1 MRVGGPEWFYD
12 GGVKYA
18 AIFLFTAGVALGAVQ
33 ATPQTPAGPPA
44 FHLFFLAH
52 EIGTETDAI
61 TSQAG
66 FKRLDATFQFTDRGT
81 AITLTAALDFAATG
95 DPTKLVVKGR
105 NYRLFASDSEVTIG
119 DDRVYVRD
127 LSERR
132 DFPLR
137 GKPFFP
143 IDNYAPVAV
152 QEALIQYWDAHGRPA
167 EILSAPSGPVIR
179 ITSRGKQTNAAQLPV
194 TDMPNTFER
203 LAIDGVV
210 WGRETAWITTAVGLR
225 GNIIRD
231 QTGGPIKPTLI
242 ALTTWAGALP
252 FEAVRDVWQSQ
263 SDWFIREAV
272 KDRVDD
278 LEKLTAATPT
288 TQRGSFALTG
298 ATVITGTDAAPITNA
313 TIVIRDNRI
322 AAVGPSASTPVP
334 NGVPV
339 TDAKGMTI
347 VPGLW
352 DMHAHAGQ
360 TDWAPVYL
368 ASGVTTIRDM
378 GGEEAFLVAIRD
390 AIDSGKALGPRY
402 LLAGLVDGGP
412 SPHAFGKVVAD
423 TPEQGVAVTRR
434 YHDEHFQEMKLYSD
448 VKADVGKAIID
459 EAHRLGMT
467 VTGHVPTAMRGSG
480 PGGNGTMVV
489 EAGFDGIAHM
499 ALSGES
505 GSDASKAQLAFFKA
519 HHTVMDPT
527 QSWNELSG
535 HPAAIPLDDLL
546 PGVNRL
552 PPPLAR
558 MFASMSWGAGDPDAY
573 RTRQRASLRLLKDA
587 VDAGLLVVAGTDKG
601 VPGFSLQREI
611 ELYVEGGMT
620 PLQAIQAA
628 SILPARAMRIDKEVG
643 TLEVGKRADL
653 VVLTGNPL
661 SNIRNIRTAR
671 WVVANGRMW
680 DCDLLWRLA
689 GYGPVAR

>member
-1 MRVGGPEWFYD
+1 M
-12 GGVKYA
+12 KYA
-18 AIFLFTAGVALGAVQ
+18 AIFLCTAGVALGAVQ
-33 ATPQTPAGPPA
+33 GTSQAPAGPPG

-52 EIGTETDAI
+52 EIGTETDTV

-66 FKRLDATFQFTDRGT
+66 GQRLDATFQFTDRGT
-81 AITLTAALDFAATG
+81 AINLTAALDLAANG

-105 NYRLFASDSEVTIG
+105 NYRLFVSDSEVTISG
-119 DDRVYVRD
+119 PRAHVRD
-127 LSERR
+127 LTKER
-132 DFPLR
+132 DVDLG

-143 IDNYAPVAV
+143 IDNYAPIGV
-152 QEALIQYWDAHGRPA
+152 QEQLIQYWLAHGRPP
-167 EILSAPSGPVIR
+167 EIRSAPSGPVIR
-179 ITSRGKQTNAAQLPV
+179 IVSRGTQTIGGPGDVIGADPKQSQVPRTL
-194 TDMPNTFER
+194 ER

-210 WGRETAWITTAVGLR
+210 WGREAVWIAALPGVRSASTRASVV
-225 GNIIRD
+225 
-231 QTGGPIKPTLI
+231 

-252 FEAVRDVWQSQ
+252 FEAVADRWQWQ
-263 SDWFIREAV
+263 SDWFIAQAV

-278 LEKLTAATPT
+278 LAELTRASPPAHS
-288 TQRGSFALTG
+288 GAYALTG
-298 ATVITGTDAAPITNA
+298 ATVITGADAPPIENA
-313 TIVIRDNRI
+313 TIVIRSGRI
-322 AAVGPSASTPVP
+322 AAIGPAASTPVP
-334 NGVPV
+334 NGVAAV
-339 TDAKGMTI
+339 DAKGTTI

-378 GGEEAFLVAIRD
+378 GGEEGFLVAIRD
-390 AIDSGKALGPRY
+390 AIDSGRGLGPRY

-412 SPHAFGKVVAD
+412 SPHSFGKVVAD
-423 TPEQGVAVTRR
+423 TPEQGVAITRR

-480 PGGNGTMVV
+480 RGGNGTAVV

-499 ALSGES
+499 ALNGAA
-505 GSDASKAQLAFFKA
+505 GSDASKAQIAFFKA

-527 QSWNELSG
+527 QSWNELSS

-546 PGVNRL
+546 PGVSRL

-573 RTRQRASLRLLKDA
+573 RTRQRASLTLLKDA

-601 VPGFSLQREI
+601 VPGFSLPREI

-628 SILPARAMRIDKEVG
+628 SILPARAMRIDKDVG
-643 TLEVGKRADL
+643 TLEIGKRADL

-661 SNIRNIRTAR
+661 SNIRNIRDTR
-671 WVVANGRMW
+671 WVVANGRMY
-680 DCDLLWRLA
+680 DCSVLWRAA
-689 GYGPVAR
+689 GYGPVVRAAR